1 MATLKLACI
10 PFSGF
15 YNSIHDGNLDDA
27 LSQSFSDENGNT
39 YDGLVSRAFDLINWQ
54 AAQQAYSKGY
64 AENFGQAFNIKGL
77 IFDELNSP
85 REYNFTTDRVFV
97 KLPLSEVF
105 RIKRETP
112 RAMLEAQA
120 REMFTSCSGFI
131 SHYSPD
137 VSSWGAVSTWDHN
150 QLLALISAYV
160 LHMRD
165 GKEFDQ
171 WAEHDLM
178 SDDQCNGQF
187 DNWLFEKVDDKIKR
201 LWDVSDYLR
210 QRQQRAYRV
219 GV

>member
-27 LSQSFSDENGNT
+27 LSQSFSDESGNP

-54 AAQQAYSKGY
+54 AVQQAYAKGY

-97 KLPLSEVF
+97 KFPLSEVF

-112 RAMLEAQA
+112 RAMLEDQA
-120 REMFTSCSGFI
+120 REMFTSRSGFI

-137 VSSWGAVSTWDHN
+137 VKSWGPVSTWDHN

-165 GKEFDQ
+165 GDAFDQ
-171 WAEHDLM
+171 WAVPDLM
-178 SDDQCNGQF
+178 SDDQWNGQYN
-187 DNWLFEKVDDKIKR
+187 NW
-201 LWDVSDYLR
+201 
-210 QRQQRAYRV
+210 
-219 GV
+219 